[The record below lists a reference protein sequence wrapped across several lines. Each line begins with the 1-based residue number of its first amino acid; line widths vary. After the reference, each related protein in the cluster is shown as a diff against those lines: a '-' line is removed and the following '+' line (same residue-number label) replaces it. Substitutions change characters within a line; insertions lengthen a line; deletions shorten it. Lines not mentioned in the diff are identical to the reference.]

1 MHPWCDACST
11 TICSVSHR
19 VSVFINAHIFAAY
32 KQEKHERW
40 RKTDCEHTTASI
52 NVISYRGHNKKND
65 QICTIHSAI
74 ASLDYVPLQHAS
86 FPHLQQQITQAFA
99 HQVSFHIHYHT
110 RRSKPSHQHQDTHSV
125 APSPFRDPIPY
136 HVRGLSL
143 QQGTRQESSASGL
156 QSSICGPLHI
166 PYIIPSLERGIAKQS
181 VFLTTLTW
189 PKGRNQREYF
199 PYTNDG
205 QRGEFITWRTFHV

>member
-1 MHPWCDACST
+1 MTRFAQFTRRQRHWT
-11 TICSVSHR
+11 TCPYH
-19 VSVFINAHIFAAY
+19 
-32 KQEKHERW
+32 
-40 RKTDCEHTTASI
+40 
-52 NVISYRGHNKKND
+52 
-65 QICTIHSAI
+65 
-74 ASLDYVPLQHAS
+74 
-86 FPHLQQQITQAFA
+86 TQAFPISSNKS
-99 HQVSFHIHYHT
+99 HKHLRIRYLFQIHYHT

-125 APSPFRDPIPY
+125 APSPFRNPIPY

-143 QQGTRQESSASGL
+143 QQGTGQESSATGL

-199 PYTNDG
+199 PCTSDG
-205 QRGEFITWRTFHV
+205 QRGEFIT